1 MGGLR
6 ESVFLGPLSETKPK
20 AVSFVGTL
28 ELMGHK
34 FIKARATK
42 GKLIIYFEEREND
55 NTI

>member
-6 ESVFLGPLSETKPK
+6 ESVFLGPLFETKPK
-20 AVSFVGTL
+20 AMSCVDTL

-42 GKLIIYFEEREND
+42 GKLIIYFKERVND
-55 NTI
+55 NKI